1 MNIFIRIVSLED
13 LDVVTSIEEICFPKA
28 EAATKESLEYRIK
41 TFPESFLVAVDS
53 DNNKIIGF
61 INGCITDSNVILDS
75 LYEPEGGHNP
85 NGKNQTVFGLDV
97 LPEYQR
103 KGLASLLMRSL
114 MEKSKKS
121 GKEKMVLTCKEN
133 LIGFYES
140 FGYKNYGVS
149 ESTHGGVIWYD
160 MIAKL

>member
-1 MNIFIRIVSLED
+1 MTNIFIRTVSFED
-13 LDVVTSIEEICFPKA
+13 LEAVTSIEEICFPKA
-28 EAATKESLEYRIK
+28 EAATKESFKYRIK
-41 TFPESFLVAVDS
+41 TFPESFLVAIYE
-53 DNNKIIGF
+53 NKVIGF
-61 INGCITDSNVILDS
+61 INGCVTDSDVILDS
-75 LYEPEGGHNP
+75 LYEPDGGHNP
-85 NGKNQTVFGLDV
+85 NGKNQTIFGLDV

-103 KGLASLLMRSL
+103 KGIASLLMKTL

-149 ESTHGGVIWYD
+149 DSTHGGVVWYD
-160 MIAKL
+160 MIAEL